1 MRHSDCERRR
11 EPVARPCRVFFLA
24 RQFFRLTAL
33 LCFVAAVPEARGDT
47 QFIPDRPWDL
57 VHLKL
62 ELKVDLE
69 KRYVE
74 GLATLDLRAT
84 RQADAIQL
92 DAVDLSITEVTL
104 ARGSGNPYAAKYDAT
119 GKQLE
124 IALDGAPTRPG
135 DTVQVCVSYSVADPK
150 EGLHFFAP
158 TEGDPGIPLQVWSQG
173 QSIDNRRWIPC
184 FDDPGEM
191 QTSEMI
197 VTVSG
202 GNEVLSNGR
211 LENRKDNADG
221 TVTFHWLQDQPHASY
236 LITLVIGKFA
246 VVREEWRGK
255 PVLYYVPPGKES
267 QAQNAFGRTRK
278 MLDLFSQK
286 TGVDYPWDKYAQV
299 CAEQF
304 GGGMENTSATTLGTG
319 VLHDDRAHLDTDV
332 DDLISH
338 ELAHQWFGD
347 LVTCRSWS
355 HVWLNEGF
363 ASLFEAVWAQEAG
376 GRDAAQ
382 TVLHRFREQA
392 LVGAAEAPVVDRD
405 YKNPNDMF
413 DARVYQK
420 AGFMLH
426 VLMERM
432 GEDAFWRGVK
442 AYLTRFRHQPVETHD
457 FRRVM
462 EAEYGGS
469 LERFFYDW
477 TERDDQPRIH
487 IEYGWDAGAGSAKI
501 EIRQK
506 QDGDPFELPLEFE
519 IEDAGGTVTRKTCLL
534 DEKSKSLDVKLSSE
548 PRRVSFDPRQ
558 LVFGDIKIDM
568 PRALWVAE
576 LVGGS
581 SVSGRIRAA
590 KELGESKSPEDVAV
604 LAAQLAAEPWHAV
617 AGVIAEQL
625 VKADTPE
632 ARAALMKGLDARDPR
647 IRSACASRLGKVG
660 EDDEVTQR
668 LHRLITAGDPS
679 YEVESDAIES
689 WAQRH
694 PPDAVAF
701 LTSLLNRDSQDE
713 VIRRA
718 IFRGL
723 SEQHDPA
730 AAEPLLAWADRGK
743 PSLCRRSAVQSL
755 ARYVEKQEPE
765 EELLKRI
772 VARLAPFLSGESDR
786 FLGGV
791 ISALG
796 QIGKPAG
803 DALPQLREL
812 AASHGSDHV
821 RRTAEKAVAQIEP
834 KREESEDDKDEK
846 TRDKGKKKVK
856 REAEET
862 PPPAENAPPPS
873 KRDRKKADR
882 NAARGTTEGDPKP
895 GSAGDDPNH
904 GGSESGND

>member
-1 MRHSDCERRR
+1 MRHSDCAQTRGRF
-11 EPVARPCRVFFLA
+11 AC
-24 RQFFRLTAL
+24 AL
-33 LCFVAAVPEARGDT
+33 LLLLIALSAARGDT

-62 ELKVDLE
+62 ELKLDLE
-69 KRYVE
+69 KRHVE
-74 GLATLDLRAT
+74 GVATLNLRAT
-84 RQADAIQL
+84 RAADSVQL
-92 DAVDLSITEVTL
+92 DAVDLNITEVTL
-104 ARGSGNPYAAKYDAT
+104 ARGSASPSAAKYEAT

-124 IALDGAPTRPG
+124 IPLDGAPAKPG
-135 DTVQVCVSYSVADPK
+135 DTLQIRVSYSVADPK

-158 TEGDPGIPLQVWSQG
+158 CEGDPSIPLQVWSQG

-191 QTSEMI
+191 QSSEMI
-197 VTVSG
+197 VTVPA
-202 GNEVLSNGR
+202 GNEALSNGR
-211 LENRKDNADG
+211 LENRKDNPDG
-221 TVTFHWLQDQPHASY
+221 TVTFHWLQDKPHASY
-236 LITLVIGKFA
+236 LITLVVGKFA

-278 MLDLFSQK
+278 MLDLFSRK
-286 TGVDYPWDKYAQV
+286 TGVEYPWDKYAQV

-363 ASLFEAVWAQEAG
+363 ASLFEAVWAQDAG
-376 GRDAAQ
+376 GPDAAQ

-392 LVGAAEAPVVDRD
+392 LAGAAEAPVVDRD

-432 GEDAFWRGVK
+432 GEDAFWRGIK
-442 AYLTRFRHQPVETHD
+442 EYLTRFRHQPVETHD

-462 EAEYGGS
+462 EAAYGGS

-487 IEYGWDAGAGSAKI
+487 IEYAWDAVAGSAKL

-506 QDGDPFELPLEFE
+506 QDGDPFELPLEFD
-519 IEDAGGTVTRKTCLL
+519 IEDAGGKVMRKTYRL
-534 DEKSKSLDVKLSSE
+534 DEKSGTLEVKLPSE

-558 LVFGDIKIDM
+558 LVLGDIKIEM
-568 PRALWVAE
+568 PRELWVAE
-576 LVGGS
+576 LSGGS

-604 LAAQLAAEPWHAV
+604 LAAQLASEPFHAI

-625 VKADTPE
+625 ARADSPE
-632 ARAALMKGLDARDPR
+632 SRAALMKGLDARDPR

-660 EDDEVTQR
+660 EDDAVTQR

-679 YEVESDAIES
+679 YEVEADAIES

-701 LTSLLNRDSQDE
+701 LTSLLSRDSQDE

-730 AAEPLLAWADRGK
+730 AAAPLLAWSDRGK
-743 PSLCRRSAVQSL
+743 PSLCRRSAVQGL
-755 ARYVEKQEPE
+755 ARYVEKQEPDK
-765 EELLKRI
+765 ELLERI
-772 VARLAPFLSGESDR
+772 VKALTPFLSGESDR

-796 QIGKPAG
+796 QIGKPAA
-803 DALPQLREL
+803 DALPRLREL
-812 AASHGSDHV
+812 AESHASDHV
-821 RRTAEKAVAQIEP
+821 RRAAEKAVAQIEP

-846 TRDKGKKKVK
+846 TRDKGKKQAK
-856 REAEET
+856 RQAEET
-862 PPPAENAPPPS
+862 PPPAENAPPP
-873 KRDRKKADR
+873 KRDRKKAAR
-882 NAARGTTEGDPKP
+882 NANGETAESDPKSS
-895 GSAGDDPNH
+895 GAGDEPVH
-904 GGSESGND
+904 GGSEPGHD

>member
-1 MRHSDCERRR
+1 MRHSDCARTRSR
-11 EPVARPCRVFFLA
+11 LACSFLLLLVALS
-24 RQFFRLTAL
+24 T
-33 LCFVAAVPEARGDT
+33 ARGDT

-57 VHLKL
+57 THLKL

-69 KRYVE
+69 KRHLD
-74 GLATLDLRAT
+74 GIATVDLRAT
-84 RQADAIQL
+84 RQSDAIEL
-92 DAVDLSITEVTL
+92 NAVDLNITQVTF
-104 ARGSGNPYAAKYDAT
+104 ARGSGSAIEAKYDAT
-119 GKQLE
+119 GKQLK
-124 IALDGAPTRPG
+124 IPLDGLPTKPG
-135 DTVQVCVSYSVADPK
+135 DTAQVRVSYSVSDPK

-158 TEGDPGIPLQVWSQG
+158 CEGDPGIPLQVWSQG

-191 QTSEMI
+191 QTSELI
-197 VTVSG
+197 VTVPG

-211 LENRKDNADG
+211 LESREDNPDG
-221 TVTFHWLQDQPHASY
+221 TVTFHWLQDKPHASY
-236 LITLVIGKFA
+236 LITLVVGKFA

-267 QAQNAFGRTRK
+267 QAQNAFGRTRR

-286 TGVDYPWDKYAQV
+286 TGVEYPWDKYAQV

-363 ASLFEAVWAQEAG
+363 ASLFEAIWAQEAG

-432 GEDAFWRGVK
+432 GEDVFWRGVK
-442 AYLTRFRHQPVETHD
+442 EYLTRFRHRPVETHD

-462 EAEYGGS
+462 EEAYGGS

-487 IEYGWDAGAGSAKI
+487 IEYAWDADAGSAKI
-501 EIRQK
+501 DIRQK
-506 QDGDPFELPLEFE
+506 QDGDPFELPLEFD
-519 IEDAGGTVTRKTCLL
+519 IEDAGGAVTRKTYQL
-534 DEKSKSLDVKLSSE
+534 DEKSETLDVKVSSE

-558 LVFGDIKIDM
+558 LILGDVKIEL
-568 PRALWVAE
+568 PHALWIAE
-576 LVGGS
+576 LAGGS

-604 LAAQLAAEPWHAV
+604 MSAQLAAEPYHAI

-625 VKADTPE
+625 ARADTPE

-660 EDDEVTQR
+660 EDEEGTQR

-679 YEVESDAIES
+679 YEVEADAIES

-723 SEQHDPA
+723 SEQHEPA
-730 AAEPLLAWADRGK
+730 AAEPLLAWVDRGK

-755 ARYVEKQEPE
+755 ARYVEKQEPDKD
-765 EELLKRI
+765 LLKRI
-772 VARLAPFLSGESDR
+772 VAALTPFLSGESDR

-796 QIGKPAG
+796 QIGKPAA
-803 DALPQLREL
+803 DALPRLREL

-821 RRTAEKAVAQIEP
+821 RRAAERAIAQIEP
-834 KREESEDDKDEK
+834 KREQGEDDKQGK
-846 TRDKGKKKVK
+846 AGDKGKKRRKHGDD
-856 REAEET
+856 ET

-882 NAARGTTEGDPKP
+882 NAAHGTTEKDPAP
-895 GSAGDDPNH
+895 GSDRGEPNQE
-904 GGSESGND
+904 GSESGHD